1 MEDFIINTIL
11 ILDLQMINKFVIN
24 NYRNEKFEM

>member
-24 NYRNEKFEM
+24 NYKNEKFGM